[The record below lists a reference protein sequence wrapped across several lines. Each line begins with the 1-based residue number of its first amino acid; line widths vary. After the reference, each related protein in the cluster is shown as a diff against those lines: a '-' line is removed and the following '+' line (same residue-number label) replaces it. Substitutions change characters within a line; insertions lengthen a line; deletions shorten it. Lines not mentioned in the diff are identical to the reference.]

1 MPPGP
6 DGVLHGAV
14 NAASMPPS
22 MRLETSALVEEV
34 GPDAVYA
41 VAADLRNLPAW
52 WIEHLNAEVMTP
64 AARLRDTVYSVRY
77 RLPWGL
83 VISATCTVVA
93 ARVNRSLTYA
103 WAGGGM
109 RMAVGQ
115 EFEPVDQGTQ
125 MRLVADLRV
134 GWPLTP
140 FAPILLRL
148 MRRELSGEID
158 RALTT
163 LADLAA
169 ARAVV
174 RRGGRLAG

>member
-1 MPPGP
+1 
-6 DGVLHGAV
+6 
-14 NAASMPPS
+14 
-22 MRLETSALVEEV
+22 MRLETSSVVDDV

-52 WIEHLNAEVMTP
+52 WIEHLSAEVMTP

-103 WAGGGM
+103 WVGGGM

-115 EFEPVDQGTQ
+115 EFEPLDQGTQ

-134 GWPLTP
+134 GRPLAP

-148 MRRELSGEID
+148 MGRELRGEID
-158 RALTT
+158 RALDT
-163 LADLAA
+163 LAELAA
-169 ARAVV
+169 ARAVM

>member
-1 MPPGP
+1 
-6 DGVLHGAV
+6 
-14 NAASMPPS
+14 MPPS
-22 MRLETSALVEEV
+22 MRLETTAVAEGV
-34 GPDAVYA
+34 GPEAIYT

-52 WIEHLNAEVMTP
+52 WIEHLAAEVLTP

-93 ARVNRSLTYA
+93 ARANRSLTYA

-115 EFEPVDQGTQ
+115 EFEALGQDTR

-134 GWPLTP
+134 GRPLLP
-140 FAPILLRL
+140 LAPMLVRL
-148 MRRELSGEID
+148 MRRELRGEID
-158 RALTT
+158 RALST
-163 LADLAA
+163 LAELAA
-169 ARAVV
+169 ARAVM
-174 RRGGRLAG
+174 RRGGRLTG

>member
-1 MPPGP
+1 
-6 DGVLHGAV
+6 
-14 NAASMPPS
+14 
-22 MRLETSALVEEV
+22 MRLETSALVSGVRPE
-34 GPDAVYA
+34 AVYA

-52 WIEHLNAEVMTP
+52 WIEHLAAEVLTP

-93 ARVNRSLTYA
+93 AHANRSLTYA

-115 EFEPVDQGTQ
+115 QFEPLDDGTRL
-125 MRLVADLRV
+125 RLVADLRA
-134 GWPLTP
+134 GRPLAP
-140 FAPILLRL
+140 FGPLLVRL
-148 MRRELSGEID
+148 MGREMDGQID
-158 RALTT
+158 SAVGN
-163 LADLAA
+163 LAELAA
-169 ARAVV
+169 ARAVM